1 MSYRVSLLSVRN
13 ARAEFSSYCGV
24 LCESF
29 YKKIKKNS
37 VTTRVRTVRELQ
49 LNTNV
54 YCRKFTSASS
64 STHSCLHSM
73 YVLYYRESSQPNPR
87 LLVGLVEMR
96 STTDEN
102 IPMYVWLEAIMKKNK
117 K

>member
-49 LNTNV
+49 LNNV
-54 YCRKFTSASS
+54 YSRKFTSASS

-73 YVLYYRESSQPNPR
+73 YVRTLLSRKLAAESPTPR
-87 LLVGLVEMR
+87 R
-96 STTDEN
+96 SS
-102 IPMYVWLEAIMKKNK
+102 
-117 K
+117 

>member
-73 YVLYYRESSQPNPR
+73 YVRTLLSRKLAAESPTPR
-87 LLVGLVEMR
+87 R
-96 STTDEN
+96 SS
-102 IPMYVWLEAIMKKNK
+102 
-117 K
+117 